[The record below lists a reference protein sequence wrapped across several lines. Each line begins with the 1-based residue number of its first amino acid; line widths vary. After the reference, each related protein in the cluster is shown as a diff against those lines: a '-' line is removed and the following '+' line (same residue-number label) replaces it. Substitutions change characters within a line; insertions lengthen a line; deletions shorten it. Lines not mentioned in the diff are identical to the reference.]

1 MTAKAVG
8 IRGGPADVDTDVA
21 ADNPAPL
28 LQTLYKR
35 RQAGL
40 SVRIVRG
47 RMHQHTDAPRLLG
60 LLRQRRNRPSCR
72 RAPDQFYELS
82 PPHRN
87 PRGSGQGIVAV
98 Q

>member
-28 LQTLYKR
+28 LQTLHKR

-47 RMHQHTDAPRLLG
+47 RMHQHTDAAHRIG
-60 LLRQRRNRPSCR
+60 LLRAYQDWPSH
-72 RAPDQFYELS
+72 ASASKDLDEFA
-82 PPHRN
+82 PPHCRPAAQDRASIDSN
-87 PRGSGQGIVAV
+87 
-98 Q
+98 